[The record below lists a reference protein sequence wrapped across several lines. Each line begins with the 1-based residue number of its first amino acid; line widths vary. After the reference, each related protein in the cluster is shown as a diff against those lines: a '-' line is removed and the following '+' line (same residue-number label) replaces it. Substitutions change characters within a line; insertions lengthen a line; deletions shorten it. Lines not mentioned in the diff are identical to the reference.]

1 MNSTS
6 KALIKNLNDR
16 ILAQSV
22 IVETLIDIII
32 DNDLITEKELQEL
45 ILENH
50 ESQQKYIDELKDIQ
64 TKSISITTPTQDNT
78 EISQILLEGLYFG
91 PVGEA

>member
-32 DNDLITEKELQEL
+32 DNNLITEKELTEL
-45 ILENH
+45 ILENQ
-50 ESQQKYIDELKDIQ
+50 ESQTKYLEELKDMQ
-64 TKSISITTPTQDNT
+64 PKSISVITSTQDNT
-78 EISQILLEGLYFG
+78 EISETLLEGLYFG

>member
-64 TKSISITTPTQDNT
+64 TKSISITTPTRDNT
-78 EISQILLEGLYFG
+78 EISEILLEGLYFG